1 MAKANLTLPNGTKVD
16 IEGTSQEVAKV
27 LKMFSQ
33 PIGEVS
39 AKTKPEMQR
48 RPAKVAAKQVASGRR
63 GPQPLITELAE
74 EGYFKGKRVMA
85 DIQKKLEEKGH
96 IYAQESLS
104 PALLRLTRKKTLRR
118 IKEKKGWVYVNY

>member
-1 MAKANLTLPNGTKVD
+1 MAKASFKLPNGTTVL
-16 IEGTSQEVAKV
+16 IEGGPQEVTKI

-33 PIGEVS
+33 PTGESEKKKGLTRVTTQK
-39 AKTKPEMQR
+39 ATP
-48 RPAKVAAKQVASGRR
+48 GRG
-63 GPQPLITELAE
+63 GPQQLILELAK
-74 EGYFKGKRVMA
+74 EGYFKGKRVMG

-118 IKEKKGWVYVNY
+118 IKEKKGWVYINY